1 MKILM
6 LTPYFY
12 PHTGGTEKYVKDL
25 STELVKKGHE
35 VTVITNNV
43 PISKHAPAEEV
54 AKEGFKVIRLPAV
67 DVAYLPITMAFNK
80 KMCEGYDIVHCH
92 APAASFV
99 RAVAGKIKAPVM
111 VTFHCD
117 ILMFDKFMGVP
128 IPDFLKSAFNDLMAA
143 YSKFWVK
150 RADGV
155 LATTESYAAG
165 SPVLK
170 AVPHYVAPIGVH
182 LEGFDKMAEKL
193 KISEKTKKK
202 NQVVFVGRL
211 AANKGVDYLIRAI
224 PLIMRKFPDVKVLIC
239 GEGEEKAHLEAL
251 VSRFGV
257 KDNVEFHGV
266 LTFEQLIEYYSNS
279 MCFVLPS
286 INSLEAFG
294 IVQLEAMACRT
305 AVVASNI
312 RGVNSVIDNG
322 KAGYIAEPF
331 DPKDLAEKIM
341 MVLSDPAKAIEM
353 GKYGRRM
360 CEETYNWNKI
370 TDKILGFYQEMINKK
385 KA

>member
-43 PISKHAPAEEV
+43 PISKKAPKEE
-54 AKEGFKVIRLPAV
+54 EMNGFKVVRLSAI
-67 DVAYLPITMAFNK
+67 DVAYLPITMSFNK
-80 KMCEGYDIVHCH
+80 AMCDGFDLVHCH

-111 VTFHCD
+111 VTYHCD
-117 ILMFDKFMGVP
+117 ILMFDKFIGIP
-128 IPDFLKSAFNDLMAA
+128 IPGFLKSFFNNLMAA

-150 RADGV
+150 KADGV

-165 SPVLK
+165 SPVLRE
-170 AVPHYVAPIGVH
+170 VPHYVAPIGVH
-182 LEGFDKMAEKL
+182 YENFDPIIKKL

-211 AANKGVDYLIRAI
+211 AANKGLDYLIHAI
-224 PLIMRKFPDVKVLIC
+224 PIIIRKFPDLKVLIC
-239 GEGEEKAHLEAL
+239 GEGEEKAHLQSL
-251 VSRFGV
+251 VKRLGV
-257 KDNVEFHGV
+257 SDHVEFHGI
-266 LTFEQLIEYYSNS
+266 LTFEQLIDNYANS

-294 IVQLEAMACRT
+294 IVQLEAMACST

-331 DPKDLAEKIM
+331 DPKDLAEKIIN
-341 MVLSDPAKAIEM
+341 VLSDPKQAIEM
-353 GKYGRRM
+353 GKYGRKM
-360 CEETYNWNKI
+360 CEDKYNWDVI
-370 TDKILGFYQEMINKK
+370 ADKIIGFYQEMIKK
-385 KA
+385 KRKN

>member
-25 STELVKKGHE
+25 ATELVKKGHE

-43 PISKHAPAEEV
+43 PISKHAPAEET
-54 AKEGFKVIRLPAV
+54 AKEGFKIIRLPAI
-67 DVAYLPITMAFNK
+67 DVAYLPITMSFNP
-80 KMCEGYDIVHCH
+80 KMCEGYDVIHCH
-92 APAASFV
+92 APAVSFV
-99 RAVAGKIKAPVM
+99 RSVVGKVKAPVM
-111 VTFHCD
+111 VTYHCD
-117 ILMFDKFMGVP
+117 VLMFEKFMGIP
-128 IPDFLKSAFNDLMAA
+128 IPRFLREAFNSLLAA
-143 YSKFWVK
+143 YAKFWVK

-165 SPVLK
+165 SPVLR
-170 AVPHYVAPIGVH
+170 AVPHYTAPIGVH
-182 LEGFDKMAEKL
+182 LEGFDKMMEKL
-193 KISEKTKKK
+193 NISEKTKNK

-224 PLIMRKFPDVKVLIC
+224 PLILRKFPDLKVLIC

-251 VSRFGV
+251 IKRFGV
-257 KDNVEFHGV
+257 GDHVEFQGV
-266 LTFEQLIEYYSNS
+266 LTFEQLITNYANS
-279 MCFVLPS
+279 ICFVLPS

-353 GKYGRRM
+353 GKYGRKM
-360 CEETYNWNKI
+360 CEDIYNWDKI
-370 TDKILGFYQEMINKK
+370 TDRIVGFYHEIISKK
-385 KA
+385 K

>member
-6 LTPYFY
+6 LTPFFY

-35 VTVITNNV
+35 VTVISNNV
-43 PISKHAPAEEV
+43 PRSKNAPAEEMMN
-54 AKEGFKVIRLPAV
+54 GFKVIRLPAI
-67 DVAYLPITMAFNK
+67 DVAYCPVTASFRRE
-80 KMCEGYDIVHCH
+80 MCEGFDIVHCH
-92 APAASFV
+92 APAVSFV

-117 ILMFDKFMGVP
+117 VLMFDKFIGVP
-128 IPDFLKSAFNDLMAA
+128 IPGFLKSAFNSLMSAHA
-143 YSKFWVK
+143 KFFVK

-155 LATTESYAAG
+155 LATSESYAAG
-165 SPVLK
+165 SPVLRS
-170 AVPHYVAPIGVH
+170 VPHYVAPIGVH
-182 LEGFDKMAEKL
+182 YENFDPIIEKL
-193 KISEKTKKK
+193 KISEKTKNK
-202 NQVVFVGRL
+202 NQIVFVGRL

-224 PLIMRKFPDVKVLIC
+224 PLIIRKFPKLKVLIC
-239 GEGEEKAHLEAL
+239 GEGEEKPHLESL
-251 VSRFGV
+251 IKRFGV
-257 KDNVEFHGV
+257 ADNVEFHGV
-266 LTFEQLIEYYSNS
+266 LTLEKLVEYYSNS
-279 MCFVLPS
+279 ICFVLPS

-312 RGVNSVIDNG
+312 RGVNSVIDQG

-341 MVLSDPAKAIEM
+341 KVLSDPKAAIEM
-353 GKYGRRM
+353 GKYGRKM
-360 CEETYNWNKI
+360 CEDKYNWDVI
-370 TDKILGFYQEMINKK
+370 TDRIIGFYQEMIEKK
-385 KA
+385 K